1 VQSLSALVW
10 SREVITMTRIGLWL
24 LAATLAIAIG
34 LGSVGAQSLDPV
46 LTRLSLAGSAKRYC
60 SAIWVSQRDRTE
72 ALRGSVLLNADA
84 AAAHERG
91 ALRFD
96 VDDERRIVTASQD
109 GVAARAR
116 NFGDQG
122 CVILPEGTN
131 DVFFT
136 PRRVVS
142 ALPDAAST
150 PWPMG
155 DRLPDDPL
163 PAGVNRE
170 LLNEATETLFSNP
183 RDLRAAF
190 LVVHKGRIVAERY
203 GSGAHKDMQLESWS
217 MGKSMTAT
225 LTGRLMQMGH
235 LRLWDP
241 APVPEW
247 QNSPGDARAAIR
259 LADLLRMSSGL
270 QFSGGGS
277 TREQLARSF
286 VPGSQDHGLGYSAPI
301 DVFRFSA
308 SRPQE
313 FPPNT
318 VGRYRNSDPWMLGYV
333 VRRTVENLGKE
344 YLTWPQRELFDR
356 IGIRRFVMETDPY
369 GNFILTGYNFGTA
382 RHWARLGLLYLN
394 KGVWNGERLLPQEFV
409 DFVATRA
416 PAWEDP
422 VYGGLFWVNVSGRM
436 YTLPTDAFYA
446 NGAGYQRTFI
456 IPSRDLVI
464 VIMSHRAGDS
474 LSPDRDRRAHHALG
488 LVVKAVDASW
498 SWKEPPR

>member
-1 VQSLSALVW
+1 
-10 SREVITMTRIGLWL
+10 MMRIGLFL
-24 LAATLAIAIG
+24 LANTLAIAAMG
-34 LGSVGAQSLDPV
+34 LGPVAAQSADPV
-46 LTRLSLAGSAKRYC
+46 LTRLTLAGSAKRYC
-60 SAIWVSQRDRTE
+60 SAIWVSHRDRKE
-72 ALRGSVLLNADA
+72 ALQGSVLLTSETV
-84 AAAHERG
+84 AAHERG
-91 ALRFD
+91 ALRFG
-96 VDDERRIVTASQD
+96 VDDERQIVTASQD
-109 GVAARAR
+109 GVTARAR
-116 NFGDQG
+116 YFGDQG
-122 CVILPEGTN
+122 CVILPEGTQ

-136 PRRVVS
+136 PRKVVS
-142 ALPDAAST
+142 ALSDAASI

-155 DRLPDDPL
+155 DRSPDGPL
-163 PAGVNRE
+163 PAGVKGD
-170 LLNEATETLFSNP
+170 LLNEAAETLFSNP

-225 LTGRLMQMGH
+225 LIGRLIQMGH
-235 LRLWDP
+235 LRLWDR

-247 QNSPGDARAAIR
+247 QNSPGDPRAAIR
-259 LADLLRMSSGL
+259 IADLLRMSSGL

-277 TREQLARSF
+277 SREQLARSF
-286 VPGSQDHGLGYSAPI
+286 IPGSQDHGLGYSAPI

-308 SRPQE
+308 SRPPE

-318 VGRYRNSDPWMLGYV
+318 AGRYRNSDPWLLGYV

-344 YLTWPQRELFDR
+344 YLTWPQRELFDT

-394 KGVWNGERLLPQEFV
+394 RGMWNGERLLPQEFV
-409 DFVATRA
+409 DFVATPA
-416 PAWEDP
+416 PAWEGG
-422 VYGGLFWVNVSGRM
+422 VYGGLFWVNRSGRM

-464 VIMSHRAGDS
+464 VIMSHRAGDT
-474 LSPDRDRRAHHALG
+474 LSPDRDVRAHRALG
-488 LVVKAVDASW
+488 LAVKAVDPSW
-498 SWKEPPR
+498 HWKEPPTPRAQADR

>member
-1 VQSLSALVW
+1 M
-10 SREVITMTRIGLWL
+10 RRIGLSVV
-24 LAATLAIAIG
+24 AAVLAISVT
-34 LGSVGAQSLDPV
+34 GSGPAAAQAPDAM
-46 LTRLSLAGSAKRYC
+46 LTRLSLASSAKRYC
-60 SAIWVSQRDRTE
+60 SAIWVSQRERKE
-72 ALRGSVLLNADA
+72 ALHGSVLLDA
-84 AAAHERG
+84 EAVKVHEG
-91 ALRFD
+91 GVLRFD
-96 VDDERRIVTASQD
+96 VDEARRIVTASQNS
-109 GVAARAR
+109 VSARAR
-116 NFGDQG
+116 HFGDQG
-122 CVILPEGTN
+122 CVILPDGTD

-136 PRRVVS
+136 PRKVTS
-142 ALPDAAST
+142 ALPDAVST
-150 PWPMG
+150 AWPMG
-155 DRLPDDPL
+155 DRLSNEPQ
-163 PAGVNRE
+163 PASVNQK
-170 LLNEATETLFSNP
+170 LLDEASETLFANP

-203 GSGAHKDMQLESWS
+203 ASGAHQDMQLESWS

-225 LTGRLMQMGH
+225 LIGRLIQMGH
-235 LRLWDP
+235 FRLEDP

-247 QNSPGDARAAIR
+247 RNSPGDPRAAIR
-259 LADLLRMSSGL
+259 IADLLRMSSGL

-286 VPGSQDHGLGYSAPI
+286 IPGSQDHSLGYSAPI

-318 VGRYRNSDPWMLGYV
+318 VGRYRNSDPWLLGYV

-344 YLTWPQRELFDR
+344 YLTWPQRELFDK

-394 KGVWNGERLLPQEFV
+394 GGVWNGERLLPKEFV

-416 PAWEDP
+416 PAWEEP
-422 VYGGLFWVNVSGRM
+422 VYGGLFWVNVASRM
-436 YTLPTDAFYA
+436 YSLPPDTYYA

-464 VIMSHRAGDS
+464 VIMSHRAGDT
-474 LSPDRDRRAHHALG
+474 LSPDRDERAHRALG

-498 SWKEPPR
+498 SWKAPSR

>member
-1 VQSLSALVW
+1 
-10 SREVITMTRIGLWL
+10 
-24 LAATLAIAIG
+24 
-34 LGSVGAQSLDPV
+34 V
-46 LTRLSLAGSAKRYC
+46 LTSAE
-60 SAIWVSQRDRTE
+60 AI
-72 ALRGSVLLNADA
+72 
-84 AAAHERG
+84 AAHERG
-91 ALRFD
+91 ALHFG
-96 VDDERRIVTASQD
+96 VDDQRHIVTASQD
-109 GVAARAR
+109 GVSARAR
-116 NFGDQG
+116 HFGDQG
-122 CVILPEGTN
+122 CVILADGTD

-136 PRRVVS
+136 PRKVVS
-142 ALPDAAST
+142 ALPDAAAT
-150 PWPMG
+150 AWPMG
-155 DRLPDDPL
+155 DQVQIAPL

-170 LLNEATETLFSNP
+170 LLDQAAETLFANP

-225 LTGRLMQMGH
+225 LIGRLIQLGQ

-247 QNSPGDARAAIR
+247 KNSPGDPRAAIR
-259 LADLLRMSSGL
+259 IADLLRMSSGV

-277 TREQLARSF
+277 SPEQMARSF
-286 VPGSQDHGLGYSAPI
+286 IPGFQDHSLGYSAPI

-318 VGRYRNSDPWMLGYV
+318 VGRYRNSDPWLLGSI

-344 YLTWPQRELFDR
+344 YLTWPQRELFDK

-394 KGVWNGERLLPQEFV
+394 RGMWNGERVLPQEFV
-409 DFVATRA
+409 EFVATPA
-416 PAWEDP
+416 PAWKEA
-422 VYGGLFWVNVSGRM
+422 VYGGLFWVNAAGTM
-436 YTLPTDAFYA
+436 YTLPSDTFYA

-456 IPSRDLVI
+456 VPSRDLVI
-464 VIMSHRAGDS
+464 VIMSHRAGDT
-474 LSPDRDRRAHHALG
+474 LSRDRDVRAHRALG
-488 LVVKAVDASW
+488 FAVKAVDPSW
-498 SWKEPPR
+498 SWKER

>member
-1 VQSLSALVW
+1 M
-10 SREVITMTRIGLWL
+10 RRIRL
-24 LAATLAIAIG
+24 LIVATLAMGNAG
-34 LGSVGAQSLDPV
+34 AGSLAAAQAPNAT
-46 LTRLSLAGSAKRYC
+46 LTRLNLAGAAKRFC
-60 SAIWVSQRDRTE
+60 SAIWVSQRERTE
-72 ALRGSVLLNADA
+72 ALRGSVLQNADTI
-84 AAAHERG
+84 AAHERG

-96 VDDERRIVTASQD
+96 VDDQRHIVTASQD
-109 GVAARAR
+109 GVSARAR
-116 NFGDQG
+116 HFGDQG
-122 CVILPEGTN
+122 CVILPEGTD

-136 PRRVVS
+136 PRKVVS
-142 ALPDAAST
+142 ALADAAGI

-155 DRLPDDPL
+155 DQAAIEPL
-163 PAGVNRE
+163 PPGVDRDV
-170 LLNEATETLFSNP
+170 LNQAADTLFANP

-190 LVVHKGRIVAERY
+190 LVVHKGRIIAERY

-225 LTGRLMQMGH
+225 LIGRLIQMGH

-259 LADLLRMSSGL
+259 IADLLRMSSGL
-270 QFSGGGS
+270 RFSGGGS
-277 TREQLARSF
+277 SPEQLARSF
-286 VPGSQDHGLGYSAPI
+286 IPGFQDHSLGYSAPI

-313 FPPNT
+313 FAPNT
-318 VGRYRNSDPWMLGYV
+318 VGRYRNSDPWLLGYV
-333 VRRTVENLGKE
+333 VRRTVEHLGKE
-344 YLTWPQRELFDR
+344 YLTWPQQELFDK

-394 KGVWNGERLLPQEFV
+394 RGMWNKDRLLPEEFV
-409 DFVATRA
+409 EFVAAPA
-416 PAWEDP
+416 PAWKEGG
-422 VYGGLFWVNVSGRM
+422 YGGLFWVNAAGTM
-436 YTLPTDAFYA
+436 YTLPRDAFYA

-464 VIMSHRAGDS
+464 VIMSHRAGDT
-474 LSPDRDRRAHHALG
+474 LSPDRDVRAHRALG
-488 LVVKAVDASW
+488 LTVKAVDPSW
-498 SWKEPPR
+498 SWKEPLSRRR